1 MERRMIRTAEA
12 EADQEAYV
20 DDLDMRTLWAAV
32 RRKKAWILVPTL
44 AALLAAG
51 AFITFVKPR
60 YTAEAQVLLENQ
72 ESFFTRP
79 ERSEGAHELTS
90 GPDPESVA
98 SQVQLVTSRDLGR
111 RVIVALNLFGDA
123 EFDPLVHGLGPISR
137 VLVLFGVMRDPTR
150 IPPEDRVLDA
160 YLDRLTVFSPPKTR
174 VLTIQF
180 RSTDP
185 ELAARAANVIATLY
199 IEMQSEVK
207 RDAAKAAATSLTA
220 EISDLRVKLAR
231 AEAESEQFRA
241 GAGLLA
247 GSNNMSI
254 TGQQF
259 VELNSDLSK
268 ARTAQADAQA
278 KASLIRDMLR
288 QGRIGDV
295 PDVANND
302 LVRRIAEQ
310 RVTAKSQLA
319 LESRTLLPGHPRIK
333 ELTAQIAGLDAEL
346 RAAAEK
352 TVRALEN
359 EARIAS
365 SRVAN
370 MEAAI
375 EQQKQSVTLANTDDV
390 HLRELERIAQG
401 YRDQLQ
407 SSMTKYQEAVAR
419 ENSPAT
425 PADARI
431 FARAS
436 VPQEP
441 TFPRKLPTLLF
452 AGIAGFILSL
462 GGVVSSQLL
471 SGRNGKSD
479 AISARPRQTMPRQI
493 LEPRETFGRSA
504 ADPRAASDHDDFELN
519 QSKVMNVIDSK
530 NLERLE
536 EEEVPDKPI
545 TEVDESQVSHRPL
558 TLPREEGKGARI
570 VATSLADDSAA
581 TARLV
586 SFARELAREGRPI
599 IVDLDAHSTRL
610 SALVGARPRASLG
623 LTDLLNGQAS
633 FAEVI
638 HRDHASRLHFVSFG
652 MAPICEP
659 AELDLVLDALSQT
672 YEFLIIVAPAME
684 TDGLAMELAA
694 HADLV
699 ALAASV
705 EPDVAALEAASQ
717 DLYAAGAAE
726 VIVLDG
732 GLEDEAAPAWEVA

>member
-1 MERRMIRTAEA
+1 MIRTAEA

-32 RRKKAWILVPTL
+32 RLKKAWILVPTL

-79 ERSEGAHELTS
+79 ERSEAAHEFTS
-90 GPDPESVA
+90 GPDPENVA

-375 EQQKQSVTLANTDDV
+375 EQQKQSVTLANADDV

-441 TFPRKLPTLLF
+441 TFPKKLPTLLF

-462 GGVVSSQLL
+462 GGVVSGQLL

-504 ADPRAASDHDDFELN
+504 ADPRAAASDHDDFGLKH
-519 QSKVMNVIDSK
+519 SKVMNVIDSK
-530 NLERLE
+530 NLARLQE
-536 EEEVPDKPI
+536 EDVPDKPI
-545 TEVDESQVSHRPL
+545 AELDESLASHRQWAR
-558 TLPREEGKGARI
+558 LPRDEGKGVRI

-610 SALVGARPRASLG
+610 SALLGARPQASLG

-705 EPDVAALEAASQ
+705 EPDMAALEAASQ

-726 VIVLDG
+726 VILLDG
-732 GLEDEAAPAWEVA
+732 RLEDEAAPAWEVA

>member
-1 MERRMIRTAEA
+1 MIRTAEA
-12 EADQEAYV
+12 EAGQDASG
-20 DDLDMRTLWAAV
+20 DDLDMLALWAAV
-32 RRKKAWILVPTL
+32 RRKKAWIMIPTL
-44 AALLAAG
+44 TALLAAAG
-51 AFITFVKPR
+51 FVTFVKPR

-79 ERSEGAHELTS
+79 ERSEAAHEFTS
-90 GPDPESVA
+90 GPDPESVG

-111 RVIVALNLFGDA
+111 RAIAALNLVGNP
-123 EFDPLVHGLGPISR
+123 EFDPLAHGLGAISR
-137 VLVLFGVMRDPTR
+137 VMVLFGVMRDPTQ
-150 IPPEDRVLDA
+150 IPPEDRVLEA

-174 VLTIQF
+174 VLTVQF

-185 ELAARAANVIATLY
+185 ELATRAANLVATLY
-199 IEMQSEVK
+199 LDMQSEAK
-207 RDAAKAAATSLTA
+207 RAAAKAAATSLAT
-220 EISDLRVKLAR
+220 EISDLRVKVAL

-241 GAGLLA
+241 NTGLLA
-247 GSNNMSI
+247 GSNNMLI

-288 QGRIGDV
+288 QGRIADV

-310 RVTAKSQLA
+310 RVIAKSQLA

-346 RAAAEK
+346 RAAGEK
-352 TVRALEN
+352 TARSLEN
-359 EARIAS
+359 EARIAAT
-365 SRVAN
+365 RVAN
-370 MEAAI
+370 METAI
-375 EQQKQSVTLANTDDV
+375 EQQKQSVTVANTDDV
-390 HLRELERIAQG
+390 HMRELDRVAQG

-436 VPQEP
+436 MPQEP
-441 TFPRKLPTLLF
+441 TYPKKLPTLLF

-462 GGVVSSQLL
+462 GGVVSSELL

-479 AISARPRQTMPRQI
+479 KGAAGAYRAMASRGV
-493 LEPRETFGRSA
+493 EPLADFDRSA
-504 ADPRAASDHDDFELN
+504 VDLGAVGAERSEEEDAPAKPIAEVEKSEARRRPWTRPPRA
-519 QSKVMNVIDSK
+519 
-530 NLERLE
+530 
-536 EEEVPDKPI
+536 
-545 TEVDESQVSHRPL
+545 
-558 TLPREEGKGARI
+558 EGKGMRI

-581 TARLV
+581 TARLIG
-586 SFARELAREGRPI
+586 FARELARQGSPI

-610 SALVGARPRASLG
+610 STLVGARPQASLG
-623 LTDLLNGQAS
+623 LTDLANGRAS
-633 FAEVI
+633 FTEVI
-638 HRDHASRLHFVSFG
+638 HRDHASRLHFVCFG

-659 AELDLVLDALSQT
+659 ADLDLVLDALSQT
-672 YEFLIIVAPAME
+672 YEFLIIAAPALE
-684 TDGLAMELAA
+684 ASELAKKFA
-694 HADLV
+694 ADADLV
-699 ALAASV
+699 ALVAPS
-705 EPDVAALEAASQ
+705 EPVDAALEDAS
-717 DLYAAGAAE
+717 DELYAAGAAE

-732 GLEDEAAPAWEVA
+732 RLEDEAALASDVA

>member
-1 MERRMIRTAEA
+1 MIGTAEA
-12 EADQEAYV
+12 EADQEAYG

-32 RRKKAWILVPTL
+32 RRKKAWILIPTL

-79 ERSEGAHELTS
+79 ERSEAAHEFIS

-111 RVIVALNLFGDA
+111 RAIAALNLVGDA
-123 EFDPLVHGLGPISR
+123 EFDSLAHGLGPISR

-150 IPPEDRVLDA
+150 IPPEDRVLEA

-185 ELAARAANVIATLY
+185 ELAARAANLIATLY
-199 IEMQSEVK
+199 LDMQSEAK

-220 EISDLRVKLAR
+220 EISELRVKLAR

-241 GAGLLA
+241 STGLLA

-259 VELNSDLSK
+259 VELNSDLSR

-302 LVRRIAEQ
+302 LVRRIGEQ
-310 RVTAKSQLA
+310 RVTVKSQLA

-346 RAAAEK
+346 RAAGEK
-352 TVRALEN
+352 TARALEN

-365 SRVAN
+365 TRVAN

-390 HLRELERIAQG
+390 HLRELERIAQS

-441 TFPRKLPTLLF
+441 TYPKKLPTLLF
-452 AGIAGFILSL
+452 AGIAGCILSL
-462 GGVVSSQLL
+462 GTVVSSELL
-471 SGRNGKSD
+471 SGHHRKSD
-479 AISARPRQTMPRQI
+479 TTPARPPRTVPPQI

-504 ADPRAASDHDDFELN
+504 VDSRAA
-519 QSKVMNVIDSK
+519 
-530 NLERLE
+530 ERSQE
-536 EEEVPDKPI
+536 EDVPDKPI
-545 TEVDESQVSHRPL
+545 VEADESRTDHRPW
-558 TLPREEGKGARI
+558 TLPPRDEGKGARI

-581 TARLV
+581 TAQLIG
-586 SFARELAREGRPI
+586 FARELAREGRPI

-610 SALVGARPRASLG
+610 AALFGARPQASLG
-623 LTDLLNGQAS
+623 LTDLANSQAS

-652 MAPICEP
+652 MAPIYEP
-659 AELDLVLDALSQT
+659 AELDIVLDALSQT

-684 TDGLAMELAA
+684 TNGLAMELAA

-732 GLEDEAAPAWEVA
+732 RLEAEAAPAWEVA